1 MRGMKAPIV
10 ALALLAATACSGS
23 ETRQAAVA
31 AQEPVPGAGVKVVFS
46 DHPLPKPA
54 FELTDAMTG
63 RPVDQ
68 SGWRGKVLVIN
79 FWATWCGPCRMEI
92 PDLIKLQDKYR
103 DNLVV
108 VGLSIDEGPVD
119 AVKAFAA
126 EQKINYPVAVVG
138 KEIEKL
144 FGGITS
150 VPTTFVVSPDGG
162 IVQRHVGL
170 LKADVTE
177 QEVRALAKLPT
188 NAEVSVVKDTGQVL
202 KANAAY
208 ATEIPGISFEGL
220 SPAQKA
226 EALKRL
232 NTELCDCGCGLT
244 LAGCRL
250 DDAGCEISLP
260 IAKKL
265 VAEIRKKKA
274 G

>member
-1 MRGMKAPIV
+1 MKAASFV
-10 ALALLAATACSGS
+10 ALAMLAAAACSGS
-23 ETRQAAVA
+23 EARQAALA
-31 AQEPVPGAGVKVVFS
+31 AQDVPVPGAGVKVVFS
-46 DHPLPKPA
+46 DHPLPMPS
-54 FELTDAMTG
+54 FTLTDVSTG
-63 RPVDQ
+63 GTIDQ
-68 SGWRGKVLVIN
+68 SSWRGKVVIVN

-108 VGLSIDEGPVD
+108 VGLSIDEGPVE

-126 EQKINYPVAVVG
+126 AQKINYPVAVVG

-150 VPTTFVVSPDGG
+150 VPSTFVVNPDGA

-170 LKADVTE
+170 LNPDVTE

-188 NAEVSVVKDTGQVL
+188 KAEVSVVKDTGQVL

-208 ATEIPGISFEGL
+208 ATEIPGVSFEGL
-220 SPAQKA
+220 SPVEKG

-232 NTELCDCGCGLT
+232 NTENCSCGCGLT
-244 LAGCRL
+244 LAGCRI

-260 IAKKL
+260 LAKKV

-274 G
+274 R